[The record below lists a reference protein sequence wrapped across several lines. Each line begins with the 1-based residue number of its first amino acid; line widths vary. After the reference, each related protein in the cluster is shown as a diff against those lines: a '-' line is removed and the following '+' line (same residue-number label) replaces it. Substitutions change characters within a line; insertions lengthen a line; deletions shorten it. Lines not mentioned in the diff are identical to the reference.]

1 MTKTS
6 FCLLTFGVC
15 LNKNCC
21 LFLNWTDSMW
31 GSICLY
37 LYPLCRSR
45 FVSLCFVFLNSYSF
59 ELVLRYL
66 LVSPLLI
73 ALIVVGGWYEV
84 AWTYNCLLVGFMW
97 V

>member
-1 MTKTS
+1 
-6 FCLLTFGVC
+6 
-15 LNKNCC
+15 
-21 LFLNWTDSMW
+21 MW

-45 FVSLCFVFLNSYSF
+45 FISLCFIFLNSYSF

-66 LVSPLLI
+66 LVSPSLI

-97 V
+97 VRMSRIWFWLTFHLCITLHRGM